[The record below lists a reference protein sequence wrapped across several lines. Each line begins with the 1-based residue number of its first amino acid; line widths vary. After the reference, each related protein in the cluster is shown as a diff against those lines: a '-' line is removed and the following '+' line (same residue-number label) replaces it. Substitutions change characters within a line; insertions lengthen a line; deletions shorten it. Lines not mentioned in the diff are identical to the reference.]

1 LQDQYITVYEALLEA
16 LTASA
21 IDKEQFCE
29 HLENQQNKPIA
40 KNQTLLWLE
49 FQVQDNNMIP
59 HLKRKTQLS
68 QSLYDDNFF
77 QQIIKYKKNT
87 TPSEQS

>member
-1 LQDQYITVYEALLEA
+1 MYFAYLDYSKSILL
-16 LTASA
+16 
-21 IDKEQFCE
+21 IRKQGYVI
-29 HLENQQNKPIA
+29 EN
-40 KNQTLLWLE
+40 
-49 FQVQDNNMIP
+49 DNNMRP

-77 QQIIKYKKNT
+77 LSADNKIKKNT